1 MRGPKRHAEA
11 PHEVSDHHCGGPADP
26 LLAVHQDAASIHDG
40 LVHPLQG
47 PVEQQ
52 GDILLVAV
60 LQVICDVAE
69 VLREAALTE
78 IGSHVHD
85 VGDPVPSEALQVGSN
100 LVTGDVE
107 SVRENLG
114 ARRPVAIQP
123 QVLEKMV
130 GQMVIVLLVVRVV
143 GVDKLLLGHVDLLQV
158 QHRRRIGTLRDRW
171 ARGAHC
177 RRFQGKRRQGA
188 LLPLRLGLGGAS
200 RLGGPWGCGFA
211 SAGSAQST
219 QAQARHHRAA
229 PCRCGTDALCLRS
242 AQRPQAQARHHRC
255 RARPRPLHAL
265 GELCRT
271 SFEIE
276 APGLGRTALSGEL
289 IRRGDCRF
297 LLFLLLVHGAPGSL
311 DALCRGGCLL
321 GPRQVCLTGSLR
333 GRQSEARRK
342 ARPPAADGLGIG
354 AGAHW
359 PRPQVGLWREVK
371 AEVLPGLALDKMQD
385 FLCCD
390 LDLGPCLLLAGV
402 AVDDEQG
409 QGAAKAA
416 DVEEQWRGKLEDPVL
431 ELNRLGAK
439 LRTALCAQAH
449 VGVAAAGQVRHLD
462 LADLDGTEADTRAA

>member
-297 LLFLLLVHGAPGSL
+297 LLFLLLVL
-311 DALCRGGCLL
+311 TVLALLAFIIILCIRWTRSQICR
-321 GPRQVCLTGSLR
+321 RASRAT
-333 GRQSEARRK
+333 AT
-342 ARPPAADGLGIG
+342 AADGGATAFACSTKPMKRAPHSARYAWEAPAGCNAAPLGG
-354 AGAHW
+354 CA
-359 PRPQVGLWREVK
+359 PLPCK
-371 AEVLPGLALDKMQD
+371 ALQTL
-385 FLCCD
+385 
-390 LDLGPCLLLAGV
+390 
-402 AVDDEQG
+402 
-409 QGAAKAA
+409 GAAN
-416 DVEEQWRGKLEDPVL
+416 VFR
-431 ELNRLGAK
+431 
-439 LRTALCAQAH
+439 
-449 VGVAAAGQVRHLD
+449 
-462 LADLDGTEADTRAA
+462 